1 MVALTTFLL
10 LAVVSFVASAKF
22 GSKPTLAVGGGVAV
36 VLAALGAAF
45 VVVPHGA
52 ISGGWVGLLLGSMSL
67 IASFSGVLAHRIWAR
82 FGRIDRR

>member
-10 LAVVSFVASAKF
+10 LAAVSFVASVKF
-22 GSKPTLAVGGGVAV
+22 GSKLTLAIGGGVAV

-52 ISGGWVGLLLGSMSL
+52 ISGGWGGLLLGSMSL
-67 IASFSGVLAHRIWAR
+67 IASFSGVLAHRICAR